1 MAPLADPESRLV
13 DRELAGVCATCT
25 FCARRLARPSFEVEK
40 MSTRSPTFNRAAIP
54 GSESRR
60 GTRDSLGPLT
70 MVAEVD
76 WFARCSAE
84 VGEVCHVPRVATV
97 NAANDA
103 AMTRRIRRDVWP
115 LRTLRIPR
123 MEENFGCEKSNTCE
137 R

>member
-1 MAPLADPESRLV
+1 
-13 DRELAGVCATCT
+13 
-25 FCARRLARPSFEVEK
+25 
-40 MSTRSPTFNRAAIP
+40 
-54 GSESRR
+54 
-60 GTRDSLGPLT
+60 
-70 MVAEVD
+70 
-76 WFARCSAE
+76 